1 MVRDD
6 RGGVIQSVFPIQQA
20 LHLAIESSVEI
31 SGILQRDSRAPEGGY
46 EIKGKDLKIFNIADP
61 NFPIGEYQSIELL
74 LDNRHLALR
83 DRRMVEIAKI
93 RSSVLKFARN
103 WFMENDWMEVTPPT
117 IVKGSVERRLQLF
130 LTSNTLMKKLTFHK
144 VRNSILRL

>member
-1 MVRDD
+1 MIV
-6 RGGVIQSVFPIQQA
+6 GVIQSVFPIQQA

-83 DRRMVEIAKI
+83 SRRMVEIAKI

-117 IVKGSVERRLQLF
+117 IVKGSVEGGLTLF
-130 LTSNTLMKKLTFHK
+130 NLKYFDEEDLPFTKCATL
-144 VRNSILRL
+144 S